1 MKAVSI
7 KLPDELVAKSKEYAD
22 TLSISRAEYIRR
34 AIENMNKEIGDIL
47 RTNRIKKASQKV
59 REESMRINA
68 EFAAIEKDP
77 DA

>member
-59 REESMRINA
+59 REESMLVNA

>member
-22 TLSISRAEYIRR
+22 TLSISRAEYFRK